1 MEMLN
6 ELNNKIVT
14 LEEKIDKIESLEEKI
29 DKIGTW
35 EERISTLGQY
45 LLSTG
50 TAQIDGAVVRFLS
63 GLNINKNKAA

>member
-14 LEEKIDKIESLEEKI
+14 LEEKIDKI
-29 DKIGTW
+29 GTW
-35 EERISTLGQY
+35 EERISSLGQY
-45 LLSTG
+45 LVSTG

-63 GLNINKNKAA
+63 GLNINENKAA